1 MPGDCYIAACGV
13 ASLDDCGYL
22 SVVDGA
28 KGPHEAEDN
37 ARRVMAFAKHM
48 MAVSKQVGER
58 SVQDAGDIF
67 SRSRHGLALHR
78 LQNDGLCYCLR
89 SRCLTMGSQ
98 SRSGS
103 GFTPDPA

>member
-37 ARRVMAFAKHM
+37 ARRVMAFAKQM
-48 MAVSKQVGER
+48 MAVSKQVGVSNMMQGTYFPEL
-58 SVQDAGDIF
+58 DTGITF
-67 SRSRHGLALHR
+67 SLPSK
-78 LQNDGLCYCLR
+78 
-89 SRCLTMGSQ
+89 
-98 SRSGS
+98 
-103 GFTPDPA
+103 